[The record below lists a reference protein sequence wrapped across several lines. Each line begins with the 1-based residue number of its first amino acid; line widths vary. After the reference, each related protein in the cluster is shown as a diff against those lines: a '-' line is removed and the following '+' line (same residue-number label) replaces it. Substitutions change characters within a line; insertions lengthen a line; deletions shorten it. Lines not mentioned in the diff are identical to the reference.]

1 MITIGVAPTFLGD
14 SKQEAD
20 MASSFKQRTLDGF
33 EDDDDAFD
41 ENGIL
46 RDGHRA
52 RYPMTMMDSGF
63 DDTQRA
69 VARDAHERRVA
80 TRFGLS
86 DGSALHRPG
95 FRHNVNDIGLDARI
109 EAHELYRD
117 ETENAWRSP
126 ATRAG
131 SSSARGAKPGDSCT
145 LNGRV
150 GRLRS
155 IGGSLVCVPDNGQY
169 RGNDSVMSDRELA
182 HLEYQTRVENAWRNP
197 DADVS
202 DRSVQSNDGMTMDE
216 IYAEY
221 DRELAASYRKVK
233 P

>member
-1 MITIGVAPTFLGD
+1 VAPTFLCD

-109 EAHELYRD
+109 EAHEQYCD
-117 ETENAWRSP
+117 ELENSWRSLP
-126 ATRAG
+126 TGAG
-131 SSSARGAKPGDSCT
+131 SSGPHGAQPGDSCR
-145 LNGRV
+145 LNGRT

-155 IGGSLVCVPDNGQY
+155 INGSLVCVPDGQVS
-169 RGNDSVMSDRELA
+169 GNDSAMSDRELA

-197 DADVS
+197 DADVA